1 MPSVS
6 DRSPQRGVVHQ
17 PERKPPRR
25 SDRKPPRK
33 PAPVRPRRWPA
44 VLLRVAAAGVVVGA
58 LLFMYLDAYIQ
69 REFSGKKWAVPAMVY
84 GRPLE
89 LYAGAPVG
97 PRELGAE
104 LETLGYRATG
114 GGAAA
119 GTYTVSGS
127 TVSIATRGFRFWD
140 GEEPARR
147 LRVEFAGNSVRAVR
161 DEQGT
166 EVALARLEPVH
177 IGGIYPAHNEDRIL
191 VRVSD
196 VPPQLIRTL
205 MAVEDQNFD
214 SHHGVSLK
222 GIARA
227 MWVNV
232 SSGALEQGGSTLT
245 QQLVKNFF
253 LTRERTI
260 TRKLMELAMAVV
272 LEMRY
277 SKDEILEAYL
287 NEIYL
292 GQDGHRAIHGFG
304 LASHYYFNR
313 PINELDTPQIALL
326 VGMVR
331 GPSYYDPWRH
341 PERARARRDTV
352 LALMVDQEVIGTA
365 EAEKIA
371 AMPLGVGDRDQA
383 RSKFY
388 PAYLDLVRRQLRRD
402 YSEEV
407 LSSEGLQIFTGLDP
421 AVQRAAETSLQETLA
436 KIESDARARGKPQQ
450 GLEGAVIVTRVDSG
464 EVLAVVG
471 GRNSRVAGF
480 NRALDAQR
488 PVGSLMKPAVYLTAL
503 EDGRYTLLTPLDD
516 GPVAYK
522 GANGQVWR
530 PRNYDREDH
539 GMVRLHRALAQSY
552 NQSTARLGLELG
564 IERVVDTI
572 HRLGVEREVPP
583 LPSVALGAVAL
594 SPIEVAGMY
603 QTIASGGFSSPL
615 SAIREVMDA
624 SGQPLTR
631 YPVAVEQKVRQSAVY
646 LLEYALKEVVRS
658 GTARA
663 AYNRL
668 PSGLVV
674 AGKTGTTDDQRDSWF
689 AGYSGDLLAVVWI
702 GRDDNGV
709 TALTGATGALPAWTG
724 LMAAVSRE
732 PRRTRAPGGVTETW
746 VDEAGGGLS
755 GEGCPDAR
763 LMPFLNG
770 TEPDYEAAC
779 TGSRWPWSGGKPAE
793 APAATPAPGAAP
805 TQQPRQQE
813 EERARETWWKRWF
826 GGGR

>member
-1 MPSVS
+1 
-6 DRSPQRGVVHQ
+6 
-17 PERKPPRR
+17 
-25 SDRKPPRK
+25 
-33 PAPVRPRRWPA
+33 
-44 VLLRVAAAGVVVGA
+44 
-58 LLFMYLDAYIQ
+58 
-69 REFSGKKWAVPAMVY
+69 
-84 GRPLE
+84 
-89 LYAGAPVG
+89 
-97 PRELGAE
+97 
-104 LETLGYRATG
+104 
-114 GGAAA
+114 
-119 GTYTVSGS
+119 
-127 TVSIATRGFRFWD
+127 
-140 GEEPARR
+140 
-147 LRVEFAGNSVRAVR
+147 
-161 DEQGT
+161 
-166 EVALARLEPVH
+166 
-177 IGGIYPAHNEDRIL
+177 
-191 VRVSD
+191 
-196 VPPQLIRTL
+196 
-205 MAVEDQNFD
+205 
-214 SHHGVSLK
+214 
-222 GIARA
+222 
-227 MWVNV
+227 
-232 SSGALEQGGSTLT
+232 
-245 QQLVKNFF
+245 
-253 LTRERTI
+253 
-260 TRKLMELAMAVV
+260 
-272 LEMRY
+272 
-277 SKDEILEAYL
+277 
-287 NEIYL
+287 
-292 GQDGHRAIHGFG
+292 
-304 LASHYYFNR
+304 
-313 PINELDTPQIALL
+313 
-326 VGMVR
+326 
-331 GPSYYDPWRH
+331 
-341 PERARARRDTV
+341 
-352 LALMVDQEVIGTA
+352 
-365 EAEKIA
+365 
-371 AMPLGVGDRDQA
+371 
-383 RSKFY
+383 
-388 PAYLDLVRRQLRRD
+388 
-402 YSEEV
+402 
-407 LSSEGLQIFTGLDP
+407 
-421 AVQRAAETSLQETLA
+421 
-436 KIESDARARGKPQQ
+436 
-450 GLEGAVIVTRVDSG
+450 VIVTRVDSG

-572 HRLGVEREVPP
+572 HRLGVDREVPA

-689 AGYSGDLLAVVWI
+689 AGYSGDLLAVVWV

-709 TALTGATGALPAWTG
+709 TSLTGATGALPAWTG
-724 LMAAVSRE
+724 LMAAASRE
-732 PRRTRAPGGVTETW
+732 PRRAKTPAGVTEAW
-746 VDEAGGGLS
+746 VDDVGGGLS

-770 TEPDYEAAC
+770 TEPNYAASC
-779 TGSRWPWSGGKPAE
+779 TGSRSWLPWSRQ
-793 APAATPAPGAAP
+793 PGPETAAP
-805 TQQPRQQE
+805 PRNAAPPQAPPPREQP
-813 EERARETWWKRWF
+813 ERGHWWNRWF